1 MLSVMPFTPYHFG
14 PSGFIALAFRKWIDV
29 PVFVLANVVVDIEV
43 LVIRILGLGYP
54 VHRYCH
60 TLLIGAVVGVAWGL
74 AAYPFRGVFK
84 RLMDLIRIPYRTGLL
99 KMLISGM
106 LGVWLHVLIDGVY
119 HYDVRLFWPSKSIYL
134 WRTTQRRLGK
144 EQIETLCLC
153 FLLAAAV
160 LYVLAVIA
168 SLKENKAKN
177 QTPAK

>member
-1 MLSVMPFTPYHFG
+1 MLSIMPITPYHFG
-14 PSGFIALAFRKWIDV
+14 PSGFIALAFRRWIDV

-43 LVIRILGLGYP
+43 LVIRILHLGRP
-54 VHRYCH
+54 VHSYCH
-60 TLLIGAVVGVAWGL
+60 TFLIGAVVGVAWGL
-74 AAYPFRGVFK
+74 AAHPLRGVFK

-99 KMLISGM
+99 KMLISGI

-119 HYDVRLFWPSKSIYL
+119 HYDVRLFWPSKSISL

-160 LYVLAVIA
+160 LYVFAVI
-168 SLKENKAKN
+168 SFLREKKTQNRNPLK
-177 QTPAK
+177 

>member
-1 MLSVMPFTPYHFG
+1 MLSIMPITPYHFG
-14 PSGFIALAFRKWIDV
+14 PSGFIALAFRRWIDV

-43 LVIRILGLGYP
+43 LAIRILHLGRP
-54 VHRYCH
+54 VHSYCH
-60 TLLIGAVVGVAWGL
+60 TLLIGAVAGAAWGL
-74 AAYPFRGVFK
+74 AAYPLRGAFK

-99 KMLISGM
+99 KMLISGI

-119 HYDVRLFWPSKSIYL
+119 HYDVRLFWPSKSISL

-160 LYVLAVIA
+160 LYVFAVI
-168 SLKENKAKN
+168 SFLREKKTQNRNPLK
-177 QTPAK
+177 

>member
-1 MLSVMPFTPYHFG
+1 MLPVMPFTPYHFG

-29 PVFVLANVVVDIEV
+29 PVFVLANVVLDIEV
-43 LVIRILGLGYP
+43 LIIKTLGLGYP

-74 AAYPFRGVFK
+74 AAYPLRSVFK
-84 RLMDLIRIPYRTGLL
+84 RLMDLIRIPYRTGLR

-119 HYDVRLFWPSKSIYL
+119 HYDVRLFWPSKSISL
-134 WRTTQRRLGK
+134 WRITQRRLGK

-153 FLLAAAV
+153 FLLAAAA
-160 LYVLAVIA
+160 LYVLGVIA
-168 SLKENKAKN
+168 FLREKRAQN

>member
-119 HYDVRLFWPSKSIYL
+119 HYDVRLFWPSKSISL

-168 SLKENKAKN
+168 FLREKKAQN
-177 QTPAK
+177 QPPAK